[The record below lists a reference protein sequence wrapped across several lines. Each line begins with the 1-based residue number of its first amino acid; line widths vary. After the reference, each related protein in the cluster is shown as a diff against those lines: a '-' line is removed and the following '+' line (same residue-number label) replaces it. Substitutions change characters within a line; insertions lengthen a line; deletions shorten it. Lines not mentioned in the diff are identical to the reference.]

1 MTKEVQL
8 TDLEIIVIT
17 HALNHYWNDAHYK
30 LENKKP
36 LGDIER
42 DLLKMQK
49 EITFPILVKFENL

>member
-8 TDLEIIVIT
+8 TDLEISVIT
-17 HALNHYWNDAHYK
+17 QALNHYWNDANYK

-49 EITFPILVKFENL
+49 EFTFPILTKFENL